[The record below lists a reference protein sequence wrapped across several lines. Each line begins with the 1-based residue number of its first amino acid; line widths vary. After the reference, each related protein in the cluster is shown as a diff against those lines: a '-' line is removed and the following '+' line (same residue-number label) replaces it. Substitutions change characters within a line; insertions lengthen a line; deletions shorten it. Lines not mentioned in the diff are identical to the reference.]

1 MNTPSC
7 PAVVRR
13 FFSMLVLALALAPG
27 STPAQTT
34 AYPPGQL
41 SYQGFLVD
49 ANGGALATNA
59 PRNYDVIFSLYD
71 APVAGNLLWREL
83 QTVTVDRG
91 YFSVM
96 LGQGSSV
103 VANLFTNNLTGFF
116 AAPNASDRY
125 IGTTVRGLIGGGD
138 VEIQPRLRL
147 LSSPYSFLAANAS
160 AMVDGA
166 GKQVVKIAGG
176 NITLSNPIIAPAFSG
191 NGASLTGLNPANL
204 SGKIS
209 DSQLSSN
216 VPLLDANNNFLSLGV
231 GMQASW
237 PLDVVASQAVG
248 RFSSMNSG
256 SGSVIELKNTRLVQ
270 AGQSHN
276 LGAIN
281 FTTGNNASDT
291 TYRGQIVYV
300 DNYDGSGRLSFSTA
314 GAPSAMSV
322 NSSGNVSIGTTLG
335 GYRLTVQGTTSLV
348 GDSRVTGVLSVFGSI
363 TATGTITPNSDRNQK
378 TDFAEVN
385 SEAVLEAV
393 GKMPIQQWR
402 FKNEKETVKHMGPM
416 AQDFQAA
423 FGLGEIPTAIATV
436 DADGVALAAIQGLK
450 HRTEEQAAELKA
462 REAELQDLKRTVA
475 ELKQALER
483 LAPAGG
489 R

>member
-1 MNTPSC
+1 MNTPSR
-7 PAVVRR
+7 PAAARR
-13 FFSMLVLALALAPG
+13 IFSMLLLALALAPG

-71 APVAGNLLWREL
+71 APVAGNLLWKEL

-103 VANLFTNNLTGFF
+103 AANLFTNNLTGFF
-116 AAPNASDRY
+116 AAANASDRY

-204 SGKIS
+204 SGKIA

-237 PLDVVASQAVG
+237 PLDVVANQAVG
-248 RFSSMNSG
+248 RFSSTRNS

-281 FTTGNNASDT
+281 FTTGNNASDIS
-291 TYRGQIVYV
+291 YRGQIFYV
-300 DNYDGSGRLSFSTA
+300 DNYDGSGRLSFSAA
-314 GAPSAMSV
+314 GAPSVLSV
-322 NSSGNVSIGTTLG
+322 TSDGNVGIGTTTPPA
-335 GYRLTVQGTTSLV
+335 GYKLVVIGTSSFWGSMGVV
-348 GDSRVTGVLSVFGSI
+348 GNI
-363 TATGTITPNSDRNQK
+363 NATGTITPNSDRNLK
-378 TDFAEVN
+378 TDFAGVD

-416 AQDFQAA
+416 AQDFQSA

-462 REAELQDLKRTVA
+462 RAAELQDLKRTVA
-475 ELKQALER
+475 ELKQALDR